1 MITRP
6 KIRAAIKFEK
16 LRRYKEYSEVK
27 KTDLPSE
34 FEKLAVFVQSDDF
47 KANRKFLLDKNRYKT
62 TEDYRMLEEYERLKK
77 SADIVKYCA
86 LLNDSYFNSMRKWQ
100 LVFED
105 DFEQGRLDAT
115 KWITRYYPG
124 ERFLNDTYGVGNDVQ
139 LFTPDNVS
147 LQGSAAVLSFRKE
160 SIIGK
165 YWDQKLGIREKEY
178 EYTSGMISTA
188 AVFRQRY
195 GRFEAK
201 IKLNHSPVTSCFWM
215 LGNTDMPHI
224 EIMKCQ
230 ADGVYM
236 GRVYRHKTVPKSD
249 IQQLKEVTLGDEYYL
264 RLSGP
269 KKKWCGW

>member
-1 MITRP
+1 M
-6 KIRAAIKFEK
+6 
-16 LRRYKEYSEVK
+16 
-27 KTDLPSE
+27 
-34 FEKLAVFVQSDDF
+34 
-47 KANRKFLLDKNRYKT
+47 
-62 TEDYRMLEEYERLKK
+62 
-77 SADIVKYCA
+77 
-86 LLNDSYFNSMRKWQ
+86 
-100 LVFED
+100 
-105 DFEQGRLDAT
+105 
-115 KWITRYYPG
+115 
-124 ERFLNDTYGVGNDVQ
+124 NDTYGVGNDVQ

-249 IQQLKEVTLGDEYYL
+249 IQQLKEVTLGDEYYIFTFEWTEEKMVWMVNDMVVKEVRENIPDEPMYIVL
-264 RLSGP
+264 SLGAQEVPADKLLPVGWRLTG
-269 KKKWCGW
+269 